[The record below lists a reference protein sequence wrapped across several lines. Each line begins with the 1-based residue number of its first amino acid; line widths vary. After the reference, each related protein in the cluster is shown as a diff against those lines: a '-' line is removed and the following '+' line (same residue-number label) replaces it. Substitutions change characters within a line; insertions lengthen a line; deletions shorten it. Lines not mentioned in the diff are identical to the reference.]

1 MDTSADTAA
10 FGAVMDRWLSDP
22 AFRDELRADP
32 DGAIGRLGVALDPEQ
47 RAALRRQVELPDEAL
62 QARVSKGFTE
72 N

>member
-1 MDTSADTAA
+1 MSTSADTAA

-32 DGAIGRLGVALDPEQ
+32 EAAIGRLGVSLDADQ
-47 RAALRRQVELPDEAL
+47 WAAVRRQLELPDEQL
-62 QARVSKGFTE
+62 QARVSKGVTS